1 MNLTGEGW
9 NGWTVGLLSDH
20 IFKRC
25 FITECEPYAGTDTQ
39 YRVTLSGY
47 SYVGEKEGA
56 ITFLVD
62 VDTGSV
68 TVSEDSGVL
77 EAYTSF
83 LAAGA

>member
-9 NGWTVGLLSDH
+9 NGWTVGLLSDY
-20 IFKRC
+20 IFERC
-25 FITECEPYAGTDTQ
+25 FTECEPYAETDTQ
-39 YRVTLSGY
+39 YLVTLSGY
-47 SYVGEKEGA
+47 LHFGEKEGA

-77 EAYTSF
+77 DACTGF
-83 LAAGA
+83 LAAGV

>member
-9 NGWTVGLLSDH
+9 NGWTVGLLSDY
-20 IFKRC
+20 IFERC
-25 FITECEPYAGTDTQ
+25 FTECEPYAGTDTQ
-39 YRVTLSGY
+39 YLVTLSGY
-47 SYVGEKEGA
+47 LPVTAKGVA

-77 EAYTSF
+77 DACTGF